1 MGGIAVKKGNASTSY
16 TGTKYQFDAGVKH
29 LYIRT
34 STGVNDVISYPLTT
48 ETSASQYCSLAFK
61 VGDQTCY
68 LASRTSGDSVF
79 QTLPSGNVSTT
90 NSNTQRV
97 QLDSQTYI
105 DSAHGF
111 STATYYRYSTQ
122 SNYSLRNSANQ
133 TYTSTNFIINTEG
146 ITKSASATYT
156 VQQASSTFITSTSNS
171 NATSSRTD
179 NSVVGMPIYSSSTY
193 QIQTGTSP
201 VNYNTTRVSNYSTT
215 YYNNTG
221 YGTTTSSTTSSSYT
235 MGSSYMTSYNSTAS
249 SSTITRAWI
258 NIVSAVTNSNGGA
271 ITSYDGTYSTRWTSF
286 TNFSDYQ
293 RFTVIEKLMEPTA
306 STSGDFKGYYVTN
319 MWVEDN
325 GNGIGASFYSTT
337 NNSNTTNLGR
347 YYTVQY
353 IAYTATSLYG
363 STTGTRSVSRNT
375 TQTSYDTTDYRYPTN
390 ATTYS
395 STTEEYWDGYA
406 PSNTL
411 MQASGWATSSS
422 YYANEWK
429 STSVSSVN
437 YVYSSSTTEQR
448 GYVTTSTSNYTS
460 VSTTLK
466 NKANSSKLGQSAAY
480 GGVWKSKTY
489 ETQLSTTSHGT
500 LASNATSYVTFNS
513 SVTRKSSYDISRS
526 SKGTDG
532 TKVSMTAWGHRSIT
546 AESYYHRSSYV
557 KTYSLKGYKTG
568 QVDSYGT
575 STKYSYSSTYT
586 QSSSTTVGATTSD
599 VTHFLW
605 TMKNTQSTSS
615 SAYQRAAATSTTY
628 SNNVTRPSNQYQTSS
643 ITTYYSYQSRY
654 TQTSS
659 TKYSSY
665 SNRTYYIS
673 STKFTFTKTTS
684 SHNVNI

>member
-1 MGGIAVKKGNASTSY
+1 MGGIAVKKGNSTISY
-16 TGTKYQFDAGVKH
+16 TGTEYQFDAGEKH

-34 STGVNDVISYPLTT
+34 GLGANDIIKYPLTT
-48 ETSASQYCSLAFK
+48 ETSASQYCNLAFK

-68 LASRTSGDSVF
+68 IARKELRNLVF
-79 QTLPSGNVSTT
+79 NTLPTENVSST
-90 NSNTQRV
+90 NSNTQAIY
-97 QLDSQTYI
+97 LDSQTYI
-105 DSAHGF
+105 DSNDRYT
-111 STATYYRYSTQ
+111 TATFNRYSTQ
-122 SNYSLRNSANQ
+122 TNYSLRNSANQ

-146 ITKSASATYT
+146 IINSSSQTYT
-156 VQQASSTFITSTSNS
+156 IQQVNSQFITSTSNS
-171 NATSSRTD
+171 SATSYRTD
-179 NSVVGMPIYSSSTY
+179 NSVAGMPIYNSTTY
-193 QIQTGTSP
+193 YLSYDTGRAY
-201 VNYNTTRVSNYSTT
+201 YNTTSTSYYT
-215 YYNNTG
+215 SSYYNNTG
-221 YGTTTSSTTSSSYT
+221 YGTITSSTTSSSYT
-235 MGSSYMTSYNSTAS
+235 MGNSYMTSYNSTAS
-249 SSTITRAWI
+249 SSTITRVWI

-293 RFTVIEKLMEPTA
+293 RFTAIEKLMEATA

-353 IAYTATSLYG
+353 IAYTATSIYG
-363 STTGTRSVSRNT
+363 STTGTRSVSRST
-375 TQTSYDTTDYRYPTN
+375 TQTLYGTTDYRYPSN

-395 STTEEYWDGYA
+395 STTEKYWDGYA

-429 STSVSSVN
+429 SISVSSVN

-448 GYVTTSTSNYTS
+448 AYVTTSTSNYTS

-466 NKANSSKLGQSAAY
+466 NKANSSRLGRSAAY

-500 LASNATSYVTFNS
+500 LTSNATSYVTFYS

-532 TKVSMTAWGHRSIT
+532 TKVSMTAWGLRSIT

-586 QSSSTTVGATTSD
+586 QSSSTTVGVTTRD
-599 VTHFLW
+599 VTHLLW
-605 TMKNTQSTSS
+605 TKKSTVSVSS

-628 SNNVTRPSNQYQTSS
+628 SNNVTRPSDYYQTSS